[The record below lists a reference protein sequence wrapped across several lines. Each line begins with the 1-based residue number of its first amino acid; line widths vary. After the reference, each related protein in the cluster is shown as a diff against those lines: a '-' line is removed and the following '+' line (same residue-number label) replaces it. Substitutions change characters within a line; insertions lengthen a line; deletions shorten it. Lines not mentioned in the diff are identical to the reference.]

1 MTDPVTLEL
10 ELTGLDTRDLIVK
23 LFLEVRA
30 ANGRCAEHA
39 ARTEADLYGDPIHQV
54 QGLKSMVQDHAA
66 YISRAR
72 FVSKLALG
80 VLSLTGLANLGAL
93 IALIKVIAGS

>member
-1 MTDPVTLEL
+1 MNPDALRIEL
-10 ELTGLDTRDLIVK
+10 DGLDTRDLIVK

-30 ANGRCAEHA
+30 ANARCDDHRQ
-39 ARTEADLYGDPIHQV
+39 RTESDLYGDPIHQV